1 VARNSRSE
9 PRERLFVA
17 LDPPEDARAAIASW
31 RDLTLGAEGL
41 RPARPEAIHVT
52 LAFLGYLPAGTSA
65 RIAACVETACAG
77 AAAPRLSPLRLVGV
91 PRRRPRL
98 AALDLEDDS
107 GAAARLQTRLSAALQ
122 ELGLYQPEQ
131 RPFWPHLTLARA
143 HKGAVVTLPASH
155 PPPPGP
161 FVADA
166 VVVYRSLLRRDGA
179 IYEPLASTPLARPP
193 HSGS

>member
-1 VARNSRSE
+1 MARNSRSE
-9 PRERLFVA
+9 PLERLFVA

-31 RDLTLGAEGL
+31 RDLALAEAGL
-41 RPARPEAIHVT
+41 RAVAPAAIHVT
-52 LAFLGYLPAGTSA
+52 LAFLGYLPAGTGVQV
-65 RIAACVETACAG
+65 AACVDAACAG
-77 AAAPRLSPLRLVGV
+77 AAAPRLRPGRLVGV

-107 GAAARLQTRLSAALQ
+107 GAAARLQGRLASAL
-122 ELGLYQPEQ
+122 EEHGLYQPEQ

-143 HKGAVVTLPASH
+143 RKGAVVTLPDAH

-161 FVADA
+161 FLAEA

-179 IYEPLASTPLARPP
+179 VYEPLGSTRLARGP